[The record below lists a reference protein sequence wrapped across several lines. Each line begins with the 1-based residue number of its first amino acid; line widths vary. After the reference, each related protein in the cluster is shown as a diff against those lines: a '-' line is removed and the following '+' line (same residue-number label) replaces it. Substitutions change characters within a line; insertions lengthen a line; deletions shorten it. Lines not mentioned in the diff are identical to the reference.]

1 MRFELLKMEDICM
14 KKVFSF
20 LLLGMVILGY
30 SYAQNSNAAPRVG
43 GTWVEDKNNEFFLGI
58 ALTIVGNS
66 AVLHVVDRN
75 GYCADFADA
84 SGNIAR
90 GTISING
97 DQISG
102 FVSHMWGNFFNNGGG
117 YWKEVKEW
125 AKEVYYEDEYD
136 DYHSDAE
143 IVFVQYTATIQG
155 NKMSVYSE
163 FIGDIITFT
172 KQ

>member
-1 MRFELLKMEDICM
+1 M
-14 KKVFSF
+14 KKVFGF
-20 LLLGMVILGY
+20 LFLAMVVIG
-30 SYAQNSNAAPRVG
+30 SCVAQNSDSARRIG
-43 GTWVEDKNNEFFLGI
+43 GTWVEDKNTDFLLGI
-58 ALTIVGNS
+58 AVTIVGNS

-75 GYCADFADA
+75 GYCAKFADV

-90 GTISING
+90 GTISIDGN
-97 DQISG
+97 QIIG
-102 FVSHMWGNFFNNGGG
+102 FASHMWGNFFNNGGG

>member
-1 MRFELLKMEDICM
+1 M
-14 KKVFSF
+14 KKVFGG
-20 LLLGMVILGY
+20 LLLAMVVIGY
-30 SYAQNSNAAPRVG
+30 CAAQNSNVTQRIG
-43 GTWVEDKNNEFFLGI
+43 GTWIEDKNNNFLLGI
-58 ALTIVGNS
+58 AVTIVGNS

-75 GYCADFADA
+75 GYCANFADV

-97 DQISG
+97 NQIVG
-102 FVSHMWGNFFNNGGG
+102 FVSHMWGNFFNNGGA

-136 DYHSDAE
+136 DYHPDAE

>member
-1 MRFELLKMEDICM
+1 M
-14 KKVFSF
+14 KKVFWVLF
-20 LLLGMVILGY
+20 LAMVVIGY
-30 SYAQNSNAAPRVG
+30 CAAQNSSAAQRIG
-43 GTWVEDKNNEFFLGI
+43 GTWVEDKSTDFLLGI
-58 ALTIVGNS
+58 AVTIVGDS

-75 GYCADFADA
+75 GYCAEFADA

-90 GTISING
+90 GTISIKGN
-97 DQISG
+97 QIVG
-102 FVSHMWGNFFNNGGG
+102 FVSQMWGNFFNNGGG

-125 AKEVYYEDEYD
+125 AKEVYYEVEYD
-136 DYHSDAE
+136 DYHPDAE